1 MFFIVIAI
9 HQFLT
14 ENNNVTIFMVAIS
27 VFVLFQSRW
36 LFNQYMKI
44 EKQFLTNL
52 AGRNKEENKEQTT
65 STDGKETEATASSN

>member
-1 MFFIVIAI
+1 
-9 HQFLT
+9 
-14 ENNNVTIFMVAIS
+14 MVGLS

-52 AGRNKEENKEQTT
+52 AGRNKEENKE
-65 STDGKETEATASSN
+65 KETKEGAKEAEQPSSSN